1 MDCCKSCLT
10 RAGESFTWGS
20 TLTLPWTSARFCESA
35 LRAAAFSHAFD
46 AAVIWR
52 RRMRRAALEAGAV
65 VPSHAMAGTKF
76 VRVFAPR
83 SALAAANAPGHR
95 LETKEDGDD
104 DLFSAQPFQGFNIPL
119 SYALAPSSAES
130 NVPSHKRIFCVVS
143 LISATHLP
151 DGRCRTPTNRFL
163 LFTPALSSAA
173 ASGLLEWLSALRTS
187 EAAPPASR
195 CLFMLLDPAP

>member
-35 LRAAAFSHAFD
+35 LRAAAFSHALD

-83 SALAAANAPGHR
+83 SALAA
-95 LETKEDGDD
+95 
-104 DLFSAQPFQGFNIPL
+104 L